1 VYFPNKIL
9 GQMSKNRDLLKEAI
23 EDAKVVK
30 ETAIASA
37 KAALEEHFT
46 PQLKSMLSAK
56 LAEMEEMDME
66 EAEMEDMEE
75 MYSKEQ
81 EKETGYKAVKEE
93 EDLIN
98 DPKGPTAHGNV
109 AEEELDE
116 LNLDELLAELEADM
130 EESKEEDMY
139 EAKKDEDKKD
149 LNEAEGEEEVETE
162 EEINI
167 EDMTEEELK
176 SFIEDV
182 IKDMVKAG
190 ELEAGEGMEGE
201 EEGEEMESEEEISID
216 EILAEI
222 ELDERKKYG
231 GNKGDVPAAK
241 RGDKKDTAEEEGV
254 EDYKKKL
261 KETED
266 KLEEAYAA
274 LSTVK
279 SDLNEV
285 NLLNAKL
292 LYTNKIFKAKNLT
305 ESQKVKVLNA
315 FDKASTVKETKL
327 VFETLS
333 EGLKETSKSH
343 VNESLKTSLAS
354 KTTGIMPTARKP
366 IVEVNDTFTRM
377 QKIAGI
383 IK

>member
-1 VYFPNKIL
+1 
-9 GQMSKNRDLLKEAI
+9 MSKNRDLLKEAI

-56 LAEMEEMDME
+56 LAEMEEMDVE
-66 EAEMEDMEE
+66 EAEMDDMEE

-81 EKETGYKAVKEE
+81 ENLMGYKEVKEE

-98 DPKGPTAHGNV
+98 NPGGAGNLPKYQDMV

-130 EESKEEDMY
+130 KEENMNA
-139 EAKKDEDKKD
+139 EDEKMKEE

-182 IKDMVKAG
+182 IKDMVEAG
-190 ELEAGEGMEGE
+190 ELEAGEGMEGK
-201 EEGEEMESEEEISID
+201 EGEEMESEEEEVSID

-354 KTTGIMPTARKP
+354 KTTGIMPSARKP
-366 IVEVNDTFTRM
+366 IVEVNDTFRRM

>member
-1 VYFPNKIL
+1 
-9 GQMSKNRDLLKEAI
+9 MSKNRDLLKEAI

-56 LAEMEEMDME
+56 LAEMEEMDVE
-66 EAEMEDMEE
+66 EAEMDDMEE

-81 EKETGYKAVKEE
+81 EKETGYEKVKEDGFGKFNAGGEAGFSDME
-93 EDLIN
+93 E
-98 DPKGPTAHGNV
+98 KA
-109 AEEELDE
+109 LDE

-130 EESKEEDMY
+130 KDENMHAEDDKMKEE
-139 EAKKDEDKKD
+139 

-162 EEINI
+162 KEINI

-182 IKDMVKAG
+182 IKDM
-190 ELEAGEGMEGE
+190 
-201 EEGEEMESEEEISID
+201 ESEEEEVSID

-222 ELDERKKYG
+222 ALDEAKK
-231 GNKGDVPAAK
+231 KGDK
-241 RGDKKDTAEEEGV
+241 EDKKDKEEMT
-254 EDYKKKL
+254 KL
-261 KETED
+261 KKE
-266 KLEEAYAA
+266 LEEAM
-274 LSTVK
+274 STIATMRT
-279 SDLNEV
+279 DINEV

-305 ESQKVKVLNA
+305 ESQKVKVLSA

-366 IVEVNDTFTRM
+366 IVEVNDTFKRM

>member
-1 VYFPNKIL
+1 
-9 GQMSKNRDLLKEAI
+9 MSKNRDLLKEAI

-56 LAEMEEMDME
+56 LAEMEEKEME
-66 EAEMEDMEE
+66 EAEMDDMEE
-75 MYSKEQ
+75 MYSK
-81 EKETGYKAVKEE
+81 KEENLMGYKEVKEE

-98 DPKGPTAHGNV
+98 TPKGPTAHGNV

-130 EESKEEDMY
+130 KDENMHAEDEKMKEE
-139 EAKKDEDKKD
+139 

-182 IKDMVKAG
+182 IKDMVEAG

-201 EEGEEMESEEEISID
+201 EGEEMESEEEEVSID

-222 ELDERKKYG
+222 ELDEAKK
-231 GNKGDVPAAK
+231 KGDK
-241 RGDKKDTAEEEGV
+241 EDKKDKEEMT
-254 EDYKKKL
+254 KL
-261 KETED
+261 KKE
-266 KLEEAYAA
+266 LEEAM
-274 LSTVK
+274 STIATMRT
-279 SDLNEV
+279 DINEV

>member
-1 VYFPNKIL
+1 
-9 GQMSKNRDLLKEAI
+9 MSKNRDLLKEAI

-81 EKETGYKAVKEE
+81 ENLMGYKEVKEE
-93 EDLIN
+93 EGLIN

-130 EESKEEDMY
+130 EESKDEDMN
-139 EAKKDEDKKD
+139 EAKEDEDKKD

-182 IKDMVKAG
+182 IKDMVEAG

-201 EEGEEMESEEEISID
+201 EEGEEMESEEEEISID

-222 ELDERKKYG
+222 ELDEAKK
-231 GNKGDVPAAK
+231 KGDK
-241 RGDKKDTAEEEGV
+241 EDKKDKEEIT
-254 EDYKKKL
+254 KL
-261 KETED
+261 KKE
-266 KLEEAYAA
+266 LEEAM
-274 LSTVK
+274 STIATMRT
-279 SDLNEV
+279 DINEV

-366 IVEVNDTFTRM
+366 IVEVNDTFKRM

>member
-1 VYFPNKIL
+1 
-9 GQMSKNRDLLKEAI
+9 M
-23 EDAKVVK
+23 
-30 ETAIASA
+30 AIANA
-37 KAALEEHFT
+37 KAVLEEAFT
-46 PQLKSMLSAK
+46 PHLKSMLAAK
-56 LAEMEEMDME
+56 LQ
-66 EAEMEDMEE
+66 EMEDEDLDEAKMDDLDE
-75 MYSKEQ
+75 MKD
-81 EKETGYKAVKEE
+81 EKELDEANEEINE

-116 LNLDELLAELEADM
+116 LNLDELLAELEA
-130 EESKEEDMY
+130 EEMSEAKEEDMT
-139 EAKKDEDKKD
+139 EAKKKDDEDKKD
-149 LNEAEGEEEVETE
+149 LKEAEEEVETE

-182 IKDMVKAG
+182 IKDMVEAG

-201 EEGEEMESEEEISID
+201 EGEEMGGEEEMESEEEVSID
-216 EILAEI
+216 ELLAEI
-222 ELDERKKYG
+222 EKEEMDEA
-231 GNKGDVPAAK
+231 KGKEDMDEAYSK
-241 RGDKKDTAEEEGV
+241 MKKD
-254 EDYKKKL
+254 
-261 KETED
+261 
-266 KLEEAYAA
+266 LEEAYATIE
-274 LSTVK
+274 SMRK
-279 SDLNEV
+279 DINEV

-354 KTTGIMPTARKP
+354 KTTGIMPTAKSP

>member
-1 VYFPNKIL
+1 
-9 GQMSKNRDLLKEAI
+9 MSKNRDLLKEAI

-56 LAEMEEMDME
+56 LAEMEADEMDEEKEEMME
-66 EAEMEDMEE
+66 YAEEQPNRDMDGDGDVDAKDVAAMKEAGFGKFNAGGDAGFSDMED
-75 MYSKEQ
+75 
-81 EKETGYKAVKEE
+81 KA
-93 EDLIN
+93 
-98 DPKGPTAHGNV
+98 
-109 AEEELDE
+109 LDE

-130 EESKEEDMY
+130 EEETMY

-149 LNEAEGEEEVETE
+149 LKEAEGEEEVETE

-182 IKDMVKAG
+182 IKDMVEAG
-190 ELEAGEGMEGE
+190 ELEAGEGMEGK
-201 EEGEEMESEEEISID
+201 EGEEMESEEEEVSID

-222 ELDERKKYG
+222 ALDEAKK
-231 GNKGDVPAAK
+231 KGDK
-241 RGDKKDTAEEEGV
+241 EDKKDKEEMT
-254 EDYKKKL
+254 KL
-261 KETED
+261 KKE
-266 KLEEAYAA
+266 LEEAM
-274 LSTVK
+274 STIATMRT
-279 SDLNEV
+279 DINEV

-354 KTTGIMPTARKP
+354 KTTGIMPSARKP
-366 IVEVNDTFTRM
+366 IVEVNDTFRRM

>member
-1 VYFPNKIL
+1 
-9 GQMSKNRDLLKEAI
+9 MSKNRDLLKEAI

-56 LAEMEEMDME
+56 LAEMEEMDVE
-66 EAEMEDMEE
+66 EAEMDDMEE
-75 MYSKEQ
+75 MYSK
-81 EKETGYKAVKEE
+81 KEENLMGYKEVKEE

-98 DPKGPTAHGNV
+98 NPKGPTAHGNV

-130 EESKEEDMY
+130 KDENMHAEDDEMKKEE
-139 EAKKDEDKKD
+139 

-182 IKDMVKAG
+182 IKDMVEAG
-190 ELEAGEGMEGE
+190 ELEAGEGMEDMKG

-222 ELDERKKYG
+222 ELDEAKRKKLI
-231 GNKGDVPAAK
+231 KSKDEDK
-241 RGDKKDTAEEEGV
+241 EDKEDKKNKEEIKTL
-254 EDYKKKL
+254 KK
-261 KETED
+261 E
-266 KLEEAYAA
+266 LEEAM
-274 LSTVK
+274 STISTMR
-279 SDLNEV
+279 SDINEV

-354 KTTGIMPTARKP
+354 KTTGIMPSARKP
-366 IVEVNDTFTRM
+366 IVEVNDTFKRM

>member
-1 VYFPNKIL
+1 
-9 GQMSKNRDLLKEAI
+9 MSKNRDLLKEAI

>member
-56 LAEMEEMDME
+56 LAEMEEKEME
-66 EAEMEDMEE
+66 EAEMDNMEE

-81 EKETGYKAVKEE
+81 EEATGYKEVKE

-98 DPKGPTAHGNV
+98 NPGGAGNLPKYQDMV
-109 AEEELDE
+109 AEDELEE
-116 LNLDELLAELEADM
+116 LNLEELLAELEEDM
-130 EESKEEDMY
+130 EKESTY
-139 EAKKDEDKKD
+139 EAKEDDEMKED

-182 IKDMVKAG
+182 IKDMVEAG

-201 EEGEEMESEEEISID
+201 EGEEMGEEEMESEEEISID

-222 ELDERKKYG
+222 ELDEAKK
-231 GNKGDVPAAK
+231 KGDK
-241 RGDKKDTAEEEGV
+241 EDKKDKEEIT
-254 EDYKKKL
+254 KL
-261 KETED
+261 KKE
-266 KLEEAYAA
+266 LEEAM
-274 LSTVK
+274 STIATMRN
-279 SDLNEV
+279 DINEV

-354 KTTGIMPTARKP
+354 KTTGIMPTAKSP

>member
-56 LAEMEEMDME
+56 LAEMEEMDVE
-66 EAEMEDMEE
+66 EVEKGEMEE
-75 MYSKEQ
+75 MYSEEQ
-81 EKETGYKAVKEE
+81 EENLMGYEPVKEE
-93 EDLIN
+93 GFGKFNAGGEAGFSDM
-98 DPKGPTAHGNV
+98 
-109 AEEELDE
+109 EEKALDE

-130 EESKEEDMY
+130 KDENMQAEDDKMKKEE
-139 EAKKDEDKKD
+139 

-182 IKDMVKAG
+182 IKDMVESG

-201 EEGEEMESEEEISID
+201 ESEEMESEEEISID

>member
-1 VYFPNKIL
+1 
-9 GQMSKNRDLLKEAI
+9 MSKNRDLLKEAI

-56 LAEMEEMDME
+56 LAEMEEMDVE
-66 EAEMEDMEE
+66 EVEKDEMEE
-75 MYSKEQ
+75 MYSEEQ
-81 EKETGYKAVKEE
+81 EENLMGYEPVKEE
-93 EDLIN
+93 GFGKFNAGGEAGFSDM
-98 DPKGPTAHGNV
+98 
-109 AEEELDE
+109 EEKALDE

-130 EESKEEDMY
+130 KDENMQAEDDKMKKEE
-139 EAKKDEDKKD
+139 

-182 IKDMVKAG
+182 IKDMVEAG

-201 EEGEEMESEEEISID
+201 EGEEMESEEEEVSID

-222 ELDERKKYG
+222 ALDEAKK
-231 GNKGDVPAAK
+231 KGDK
-241 RGDKKDTAEEEGV
+241 EDKKDKEEMT
-254 EDYKKKL
+254 KL
-261 KETED
+261 KKE
-266 KLEEAYAA
+266 LEEAM
-274 LSTVK
+274 STIATMRT
-279 SDLNEV
+279 DINEV

>member
-1 VYFPNKIL
+1 
-9 GQMSKNRDLLKEAI
+9 
-23 EDAKVVK
+23 
-30 ETAIASA
+30 
-37 KAALEEHFT
+37 
-46 PQLKSMLSAK
+46 MLSAK
-56 LAEMEEMDME
+56 LAEMEEMDVE
-66 EAEMEDMEE
+66 EAEMDDMEE
-75 MYSKEQ
+75 MYSK
-81 EKETGYKAVKEE
+81 KEENLMGYKEVKEE

-98 DPKGPTAHGNV
+98 NPKGPTAHGNV

-116 LNLDELLAELEADM
+116 LNLDELLAELEEDM
-130 EESKEEDMY
+130 KSEDDEKMKEE
-139 EAKKDEDKKD
+139 

-182 IKDMVKAG
+182 IKDMVESG

-201 EEGEEMESEEEISID
+201 EGEEMESEEEEVSID

-222 ELDERKKYG
+222 ELDEAKK
-231 GNKGDVPAAK
+231 KGDK
-241 RGDKKDTAEEEGV
+241 EDKKDKEEMT
-254 EDYKKKL
+254 KL
-261 KETED
+261 KKE
-266 KLEEAYAA
+266 LEEAM
-274 LSTVK
+274 STIATMRT
-279 SDLNEV
+279 DINEV

-305 ESQKVKVLNA
+305 ESQKVKVLSA

-366 IVEVNDTFTRM
+366 IVEVNDTFRRM

>member
-1 VYFPNKIL
+1 
-9 GQMSKNRDLLKEAI
+9 MSKNRDLLKEAI

-149 LNEAEGEEEVETE
+149 LKEAEGEEEVETE

-182 IKDMVKAG
+182 IKDMVEAG
-190 ELEAGEGMEGE
+190 ELEAGEGMEGK
-201 EEGEEMESEEEISID
+201 EGEEMESEEEEVSID

-222 ELDERKKYG
+222 ALDEAKK
-231 GNKGDVPAAK
+231 KGDK
-241 RGDKKDTAEEEGV
+241 EDKKDKEEMT
-254 EDYKKKL
+254 KL
-261 KETED
+261 KKE
-266 KLEEAYAA
+266 LEEAM
-274 LSTVK
+274 STIATMRT
-279 SDLNEV
+279 DINEV

>member
-1 VYFPNKIL
+1 
-9 GQMSKNRDLLKEAI
+9 
-23 EDAKVVK
+23 
-30 ETAIASA
+30 
-37 KAALEEHFT
+37 
-46 PQLKSMLSAK
+46 
-56 LAEMEEMDME
+56 
-66 EAEMEDMEE
+66 
-75 MYSKEQ
+75 
-81 EKETGYKAVKEE
+81 
-93 EDLIN
+93 
-98 DPKGPTAHGNV
+98 
-109 AEEELDE
+109 
-116 LNLDELLAELEADM
+116 
-130 EESKEEDMY
+130 MY

-149 LNEAEGEEEVETE
+149 LKEAEGEEEVETE

-182 IKDMVKAG
+182 IRDMVEDG
-190 ELEAGEGMEGE
+190 ELEAGEGMEGK
-201 EEGEEMESEEEISID
+201 EGEEMESEEEEVSID

-222 ELDERKKYG
+222 ALDEAKK
-231 GNKGDVPAAK
+231 KGDK
-241 RGDKKDTAEEEGV
+241 EDKKDKEEMT
-254 EDYKKKL
+254 KL
-261 KETED
+261 KKE
-266 KLEEAYAA
+266 LEEAM
-274 LSTVK
+274 STIATMRT
-279 SDLNEV
+279 DINEV

-354 KTTGIMPTARKP
+354 KTTGIMPSARKP
-366 IVEVNDTFTRM
+366 IVEVNDTFKRM

>member
-56 LAEMEEMDME
+56 LAEMEEMDVE
-66 EAEMEDMEE
+66 EAEMDDMEE
-75 MYSKEQ
+75 MYSK
-81 EKETGYKAVKEE
+81 KEENLMGYKEVKEE

-98 DPKGPTAHGNV
+98 NPKGPTAHGNV

-130 EESKEEDMY
+130 KDENMHAEDDEMKKEE
-139 EAKKDEDKKD
+139 

-182 IKDMVKAG
+182 IKDMVESG

-201 EEGEEMESEEEISID
+201 EGEEMESEEEEVSID

-222 ELDERKKYG
+222 ALDEAKK
-231 GNKGDVPAAK
+231 KGDK
-241 RGDKKDTAEEEGV
+241 EDKKDKEEMT
-254 EDYKKKL
+254 KL
-261 KETED
+261 KKE
-266 KLEEAYAA
+266 LEEAM
-274 LSTVK
+274 STIATMRT
-279 SDLNEV
+279 DINEV

-354 KTTGIMPTARKP
+354 KTTGIMPSARKP
-366 IVEVNDTFTRM
+366 IVEVNDTFKRM

>member
-1 VYFPNKIL
+1 
-9 GQMSKNRDLLKEAI
+9 MSKNRDLLKEAI

-116 LNLDELLAELEADM
+116 LNLDELLAELEEDM
-130 EESKEEDMY
+130 EKESTY
-139 EAKKDEDKKD
+139 EAKEDDEMKKEE

-182 IKDMVKAG
+182 IKDMVEAG

-201 EEGEEMESEEEISID
+201 EEGEEMESEEEVSID

-222 ELDERKKYG
+222 ELDEAKK
-231 GNKGDVPAAK
+231 KGDK
-241 RGDKKDTAEEEGV
+241 EDKKDKEEMT
-254 EDYKKKL
+254 KL
-261 KETED
+261 KKE
-266 KLEEAYAA
+266 LEEAM
-274 LSTVK
+274 STIATMRT
-279 SDLNEV
+279 DINEV

-366 IVEVNDTFTRM
+366 IVEVNDTFKRM

>member
-56 LAEMEEMDME
+56 LQEMEEME
-66 EAEMEDMEE
+66 EAEMDDNMEE
-75 MYSKEQ
+75 MYSKKDENLM
-81 EKETGYKAVKEE
+81 GYKPVKKEE
-93 EDLIN
+93 IEYD
-98 DPKGPTAHGNV
+98 HGNIDT
-109 AEEELDE
+109 EEGNPLDE
-116 LNLDELLAELEADM
+116 LNLEELLAELEEDM
-130 EESKEEDMY
+130 EKESAY
-139 EAKKDEDKKD
+139 EAKEDDEMKKEE

-182 IKDMVKAG
+182 IKDMVEAG
-190 ELEAGEGMEGE
+190 ELEAGEGMEDMKG

-222 ELDERKKYG
+222 ELDEAKRKKLI
-231 GNKGDVPAAK
+231 KPEDK
-241 RGDKKDTAEEEGV
+241 EDKEDKKDKEEMA
-254 EDYKKKL
+254 KL
-261 KETED
+261 KGE
-266 KLEEAYAA
+266 LEEAM
-274 LSTVK
+274 STIATMRT
-279 SDLNEV
+279 DINEV

-305 ESQKVKVLNA
+305 ESQKVKVLSA

-366 IVEVNDTFTRM
+366 IVEVNDTFRRM

>member
-1 VYFPNKIL
+1 
-9 GQMSKNRDLLKEAI
+9 MSKNRDLLKEAI

-66 EAEMEDMEE
+66 EVEKDEMEE

-130 EESKEEDMY
+130 EESKDEDMY

-149 LNEAEGEEEVETE
+149 LKEAEGEEEVETE

-182 IKDMVKAG
+182 IKDMVEAG

-201 EEGEEMESEEEISID
+201 EEGEEMESEEEEVSID

-222 ELDERKKYG
+222 ALDEAKK
-231 GNKGDVPAAK
+231 KGDK
-241 RGDKKDTAEEEGV
+241 EDKKDKEEIT
-254 EDYKKKL
+254 KL
-261 KETED
+261 KKE
-266 KLEEAYAA
+266 LEEAM
-274 LSTVK
+274 STIATMRT
-279 SDLNEV
+279 DINEV

-354 KTTGIMPTARKP
+354 KTTGIMPTAKTS